1 MNTPHPMKGLHA
13 VLAAAD
19 STAALEAGHVYD
31 RIELSQADR
40 ELLEEANA
48 RLRASVA
55 SALAQIELAGFDTSN
70 YVIRFA
76 HAAEQAAWAL
86 ANGEK

>member
-1 MNTPHPMKGLHA
+1 MNIRHSMKGLYA
-13 VLAAAD
+13 ALAAVD
-19 STAALEAGHVYD
+19 RTEKLEAEHEYD
-31 RIELSQADR
+31 RVELSVADQVF
-40 ELLEEANA
+40 LEEANA

-70 YVIRFA
+70 YVVRFA
-76 HAAEQAAWAL
+76 DAAEQAAWAL